1 MKIQSDQVKELRNQT
16 GAGILACKQALQKS
30 GGDMEKAI
38 DILRAEGTA
47 KIAKREGKEARE
59 GLLRLKIL
67 PDAKKAALLEL
78 NCETDFVARLPEFVA
93 LADALIDEVL
103 EKGSEVLESEAV
115 KERVTEVSAKIG
127 EKFAVRRA
135 LLWEKDDFIG
145 GYLHHNNRL
154 AVLVE
159 LTVSNQAVAREV
171 AMQIAAVNPPYLTEA
186 DVPAEMKEREVEIFR
201 QQVADKPEAIQEKIV
216 IGKWKKRLTEL
227 CLLDQPFVQNDKIS
241 VRKYLEQQGETDGKP
256 IEIKAYARWR
266 LGEE

>member
-1 MKIQSDQVKELRNQT
+1 MKIQSDQVKELRDRT

-30 GGDMEKAI
+30 EGEMEKAV

-47 KIAKREGKEARE
+47 KVAKREGKEARE

-67 PDAKKAALLEL
+67 PDANKAALLEL
-78 NCETDFVARLPEFVA
+78 NCETDFVARLPEFAA
-93 LADALIDEVL
+93 LADALIDEVI
-103 EKGSEVLESEAV
+103 ENGSEVLESEAV
-115 KERVTEVSAKIG
+115 KDRVSEVSVKSG
-127 EKFAVRRA
+127 EKIAARRA

-159 LTVSNQAVAREV
+159 LTVSNQALAREV
-171 AMQIAAVNPPYLTEA
+171 AMQIAAVNPPYLAES
-186 DVPAEMKEREVEIFR
+186 DIPAEIREREVEIFR
-201 QQVADKPEAIQEKIV
+201 QQVADKPEAIQEKI
-216 IGKWKKRLTEL
+216 ISGKWKKRLTEL
-227 CLLDQPFVQNDKIS
+227 CLLDQPFIQNDKIS
-241 VRKYLEQQGETDGKP
+241 VRKYLEQQGESGGSP